1 MLLPLNNISTG
12 HVKYTIIFTETG
24 LGLLGKSRME
34 DVKWFVQVYKEILV
48 DCFKQNRHDHISSLT
63 DLLSTE
69 FFNLIF
75 RLNFIFTLLLINI
88 LIRVR
93 IGASEIHSQQT
104 QIFCPR
110 CSVTQMSINS
120 DIDDEMH
127 FVFE

>member
-1 MLLPLNNISTG
+1 MLN
-12 HVKYTIIFTETG
+12 G
-24 LGLLGKSRME
+24 LSN
-34 DVKWFVQVYKEILV
+34 YKEILV
-48 DCFKQNRHDHISSLT
+48 DCFKQNSHDHISSLT

-69 FFNLIF
+69 FFNFIF

-88 LIRVR
+88 LIRIR

-104 QIFCPR
+104 QTFCPR

-120 DIDDEMH
+120 DIEDEMH

>member
-1 MLLPLNNISTG
+1 MLN
-12 HVKYTIIFTETG
+12 G
-24 LGLLGKSRME
+24 LSN
-34 DVKWFVQVYKEILV
+34 YKEILV

-69 FFNLIF
+69 FFNFIF

-93 IGASEIHSQQT
+93 IGASEIHSHQI

-120 DIDDEMH
+120 GIDDEMN